1 VRGSAGRSRTSR
13 AFSGHDRPGRA
24 GRAPRRGPQAAAT
37 LLVRKA
43 GEPSRAA
50 LPGRDVTLLP
60 ASVQRPRPPVWV
72 AGFWPHRRPM
82 RRAARWDGVV
92 PLFTT
97 AGHGQVP
104 PVNEVHDLVA
114 YVRQHREAGHDGP
127 FDVVLGGVSPG
138 DPVTARELI
147 EPLRDAGVTW

>member
-1 VRGSAGRSRTSR
+1 
-13 AFSGHDRPGRA
+13 
-24 GRAPRRGPQAAAT
+24 
-37 LLVRKA
+37 
-43 GEPSRAA
+43 
-50 LPGRDVTLLP
+50 VTLLP

-104 PVNEVHDLVA
+104 PVSEVRDLVA

-127 FDVVLGGVSPG
+127 LTSSLVASVRAILSQLVS
-138 DPVTARELI
+138 
-147 EPLRDAGVTW
+147 